1 MSKKLKRQLLLAAG
15 TLSLA
20 IGIVGI
26 FVPILPTTPFLL
38 LAAGCYLRSSQ
49 RFYNWLMGNRFFGN
63 YIRNYIE
70 GRGIPVKV
78 KLFIIILLWVTI
90 GISIW
95 LVAKP
100 LVTVILLIV
109 AVGVTLHIIF
119 ICVPQCM
126 NDVIIFIFRPPHSIA
141 VFVLFPFVLLKL
153 SYCIH
158 TPLIYNYGFLLQ
170 PLNAMQYTVFALTRA
185 QSINA
190 IVL

>member
-1 MSKKLKRQLLLAAG
+1 MSEKLKRQLLLAAG

-26 FVPILPTTPFLL
+26 VVPLLPTTPFLL

-119 ICVPQCM
+119 IRV
-126 NDVIIFIFRPPHSIA
+126 RR
-141 VFVLFPFVLLKL
+141 K
-153 SYCIH
+153 
-158 TPLIYNYGFLLQ
+158 G
-170 PLNAMQYTVFALTRA
+170 
-185 QSINA
+185 
-190 IVL
+190 

>member
-1 MSKKLKRQLLLAAG
+1 MPEKIKRLLLLAAG

-20 IGIVGI
+20 IGIIGI

-38 LAAGCYLRSSQ
+38 LAAGCYLRSSP

-78 KLFIIILLWVTI
+78 KLFIIIVLWVTI

-109 AVGVTLHIIF
+109 AIGVTLHIIF
-119 ICVPQCM
+119 I
-126 NDVIIFIFRPPHSIA
+126 
-141 VFVLFPFVLLKL
+141 
-153 SYCIH
+153 
-158 TPLIYNYGFLLQ
+158 
-170 PLNAMQYTVFALTRA
+170 RA
-185 QSINA
+185 RRKS
-190 IVL
+190 

>member
-1 MSKKLKRQLLLAAG
+1 MSEKLKRQLLLAAG

-49 RFYNWLMGNRFFGN
+49 RFYNWLVGNRFFGN

-78 KLFIIILLWVTI
+78 KLFTITLLWVTI

-100 LVTVILLIV
+100 LVTIILLIV

-119 ICVPQCM
+119 IRVK
-126 NDVIIFIFRPPHSIA
+126 R
-141 VFVLFPFVLLKL
+141 K
-153 SYCIH
+153 
-158 TPLIYNYGFLLQ
+158 G
-170 PLNAMQYTVFALTRA
+170 
-185 QSINA
+185 
-190 IVL
+190 

>member
-1 MSKKLKRQLLLAAG
+1 MLEKLKRQLLLAAG

-49 RFYNWLMGNRFFGN
+49 RFYNWLIGNRFFGN

-78 KLFIIILLWVTI
+78 KLFIIIVLWLTI

-119 ICVPQCM
+119 IRVKRK
-126 NDVIIFIFRPPHSIA
+126 D
-141 VFVLFPFVLLKL
+141 
-153 SYCIH
+153 
-158 TPLIYNYGFLLQ
+158 
-170 PLNAMQYTVFALTRA
+170 
-185 QSINA
+185 
-190 IVL
+190 

>member
-1 MSKKLKRQLLLAAG
+1 MPKKLKRHLLLAAG

-70 GRGIPVKV
+70 GRGIPLKV
-78 KLFIIILLWVTI
+78 KLFTIILLWVTI
-90 GISIW
+90 SISIW

-119 ICVPQCM
+119 I
-126 NDVIIFIFRPPHSIA
+126 
-141 VFVLFPFVLLKL
+141 
-153 SYCIH
+153 
-158 TPLIYNYGFLLQ
+158 
-170 PLNAMQYTVFALTRA
+170 RA
-185 QSINA
+185 KQKG
-190 IVL
+190 